1 MNFKETMSSNDAD
14 QWLKAMNEELHSI
27 NKNIVWELTD
37 LPSQRKAIS
46 CKWVLRKKFKANE
59 SLDKYKVRFVAKGF
73 TQQTN
78 VDFIDTYSLV
88 EMFASVRLIMSVIA
102 NIDLELHHLDVKT
115 TFLNGELKEDN
126 YMIQTRGFQVK
137 GHEEKVYNLKRS
149 LYGLKQSLR

>member
-27 NKNIVWELTD
+27 NKNIVQELTD

-59 SLDKYKVRFVAKGF
+59 SLDKYKVRLVAKGF

-88 EMFASVRLIMSVIA
+88 EMFASVRLIMFVIA

-115 TFLNGELKEDN
+115 TF
-126 YMIQTRGFQVK
+126 YMG
-137 GHEEKVYNLKRS
+137 N
-149 LYGLKQSLR
+149 